1 MPAVTSRESGQ
12 AAVETAITMP
22 LALFMVLGTLQLFM
36 LLQGRLFAEHAAWA
50 ATRVGAVRHG
60 DCKAM
65 THAAILALLPSFNS
79 YLGTGTG
86 PGTPQ
91 QKLARAFAL
100 RTNGKPWDNQ
110 YDAGA
115 DAPHDRPIVWLF
127 RPSPRASQVTRES
140 EDDFDQ
146 LTPGGG
152 YRIELRL
159 VYWYPLRIPF
169 ANWVMAT
176 MYRAW
181 FGFQDYRKTNPLI
194 PTRQANWTASSRSL
208 NGFRDEFLER
218 FNREQYVFPVIGT
231 ATMHMMTPPRREY
244 FRRQHCD
251 PTP

>member
-1 MPAVTSRESGQ
+1 VVDVGDHRDRRARHDLRQ
-12 AAVETAITMP
+12 A
-22 LALFMVLGTLQLFM
+22 LRCLGLVAGAPHDVAPGGRQRVD
-36 LLQGRLFAEHAAWA
+36 LLQR
-50 ATRVGAVRHG
+50 
-60 DCKAM
+60 
-65 THAAILALLPSFNS
+65 PSFTS

-100 RTNGKPWDNQ
+100 RTNGKPYDNQ
-110 YDAGA
+110 FDAGA
-115 DAPHDRPIVWLF
+115 DAPHDRPILWLF
-127 RPSPRASQVTRES
+127 RPSPRVSQVTRES

-146 LTPGGG
+146 LAPGGG
-152 YRIELRL
+152 YRLELRL

-218 FNREQYVFPVIGT
+218 FNREQYVFPIIGT